1 MNPATN
7 SDSASGRSKGGL
19 LVSAKIAMKKAKAIG
34 NNGNIFHTACWHST
48 IYVKL
53 KEPENN
59 INIKIIEEN
68 TSS

>member
-1 MNPATN
+1 M
-7 SDSASGRSKGGL
+7 
-19 LVSAKIAMKKAKAIG
+19 
-34 NNGNIFHTACWHST
+34 FHTACWHST

-68 TSS
+68 TNSYERSCAVDLIAPIKAYLLLAAQPLINIP